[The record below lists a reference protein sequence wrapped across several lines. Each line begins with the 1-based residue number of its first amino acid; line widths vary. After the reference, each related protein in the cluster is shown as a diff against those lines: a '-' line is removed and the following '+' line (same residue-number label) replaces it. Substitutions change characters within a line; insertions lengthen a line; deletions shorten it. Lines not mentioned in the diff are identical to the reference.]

1 MRGKVLSYDDYTGS
15 GLISGDDGVRYTFTR
30 GALMGGAREAF
41 PGAQVDFE
49 IGDGVA
55 TNIYVTSGAS
65 LNLSGDKNRIVA
77 ALLAFVLGGI
87 GIHKFY
93 LGKTTAGVL
102 MLLGG
107 TVGWITFGF
116 VPALVYLIAFIEF
129 IIYLLKTDGDFHRD
143 YVVGNKSWF

>member
-30 GALMGGAREAF
+30 GGLMGGAREAF
-41 PGAQVDFE
+41 PGSTVDFE
-49 IGDGVA
+49 IANGTA
-55 TNIYVTSGAS
+55 ANIYIIGGAP

-77 ALLAFVLGGI
+77 ALLALVLGGI

-107 TVGWITFGF
+107 TIGWITFGF

-143 YVVGNKSWF
+143 YVAGNKSWF

>member
-1 MRGKVLSYDDYTGS
+1 MRGKVLCYDDYTGS

-30 GALMGGAREAF
+30 GSLMGGAREAF

-65 LNLSGDKNRIVA
+65 LNLSGDKNRILA

>member
-102 MLLGG
+102 MLLSG